1 MPTNEELIPTK
12 AELLAA
18 RNAANGA
25 VWSVLYGGLALT
37 GFAHRVGDPEKSNW
51 QFDKFGIE
59 AEQTFRRMIE
69 RRDALDELIPDRL
82 MTAVEEAK
90 ARAGDPMPVSVG
102 NLQFPTY
109 HRAAMIRLR
118 RFVMMLSI
126 GRPFNWPSWVYELE
140 RDRPGRPAND
150 AERHAYYK
158 SLLED
163 LMSFPLGSNVEEM
176 ETGIRCECAH
186 ALAAAPDAED
196 AQATRADTIDGAPED
211 APPALTVTERLVVA
225 TLARF
230 DGSQLLPAAAI
241 ALETTGTHT
250 PLSARTIGPIVL
262 GLIQLNLAE
271 RPKGNRS
278 GVRLTTDGRR
288 LAQKIAD

>member
-12 AELLAA
+12 AEIFAA
-18 RNAANGA
+18 RNAADGA
-25 VWSVLYGGLALT
+25 VWSVLYAGLALE
-37 GFAHRVGDPEKSNW
+37 GFAHDVGDPEESNW

-59 AEQTFRRMIE
+59 AEATFRRMIE

-82 MTAVEEAK
+82 LTAVEEAK

-126 GRPFNWPSWVYELE
+126 GSPLPWPPWVYELVRE
-140 RDRPGRPAND
+140 RPGRPANA

-158 SLLED
+158 SLLEG

-176 ETGIRCECAH
+176 ETGIRCECAR
-186 ALAAAPDAED
+186 ALAAAPDSESVAAVDEVEIWHN
-196 AQATRADTIDGAPED
+196 AAWYKAATGGDLYPGLLRRAAG
-211 APPALTVTERLVVA
+211 
-225 TLARF
+225 
-230 DGSQLLPAAAI
+230 
-241 ALETTGTHT
+241 
-250 PLSARTIGPIVL
+250 
-262 GLIQLNLAE
+262 
-271 RPKGNRS
+271 
-278 GVRLTTDGRR
+278 DGR
-288 LAQKIAD
+288 IAGRKPGKRNEYELGSVCVAYEQYRDLLQTATKAHRKAHQSAPSAPMRTS